1 MNHYDVV
8 IIGTGA
14 GGGTLLHGLA
24 ATGKRILVL
33 ERGPFLPRE
42 KQNWDTRVAFNT
54 TRYFGP
60 EVWQDRDGNDLRAGM
75 CYHVGGNTKLYGAAL
90 FRLRERDFEA
100 IRHADGISP
109 EWPIKYRDWEP
120 WYSRAEELY
129 QVHGEAGLDPT
140 EPWRSGP
147 YSWPAVSHEPR
158 IEEIADALR
167 GRGLRPSYTPLGVR
181 LDERQR
187 HLSPCIRCSTCDGYP
202 CLVHAKADAEVSA
215 VRPVMDEPNVTLLVE
230 TKAERLLTDPTGGAV
245 TGVEVL
251 LDGDRVVFT
260 ADLFVVSCGSINSA
274 ALLLRS
280 ANDRHPRGLANSS
293 GLLGRNLMKH
303 VLGSVIGVSSFKTNP
318 TRFQKSLS
326 LFDYYWGESGFEF
339 PMGQIQTLGKVSKA
353 ELEGSETMY
362 APLDIDFVSSHSV
375 DWWLTTEDLPR
386 AENQVR
392 LSRDGRI
399 VIDYTETNASEFE
412 RLMTRWKQVL
422 QDIGCGCHILPNGRY
437 FNAGSV
443 TTFTTKLG
451 TSGLGHQVGTAK
463 FGEDPETSVLDL
475 SCRAHDLDN
484 LYVVDGSFFVS
495 SAAVNP
501 TLTIIANALRVAA
514 HLRERLG
521 TTRTS
526 KSLNAMH
533 GRAAPRAHPVCP
545 DSIGWASRVEAAVE
559 P

>member
-1 MNHYDVV
+1 MSHYDVI

-14 GGGTLLHGLA
+14 GGGTLLHELA
-24 ATGKRILVL
+24 ATGKQILVL

-42 KQNWDTRVAFNT
+42 KENWDTKVAFNT

-60 EVWQDRDGNDLRAGM
+60 EVWQDREGNDLRAGM

-100 IRHADGISP
+100 VRHMDGISP
-109 EWPIKYRDWEP
+109 EWPLKYRDWEP
-120 WYSRAEELY
+120 WYSRAEGLY
-129 QVHGEAGLDPT
+129 HVHGEAGLDPT

-147 YSWPAVSHEPR
+147 YPWPSVSHEPR
-158 IEEIADALR
+158 IAEITEALR
-167 GRGLRPSYTPLGVR
+167 RQGLRPSYTPLGVR
-181 LDERQR
+181 LNERQR

-230 TKAERLLTDPTGGAV
+230 TKAERLLTDPTGGDV
-245 TGVEVL
+245 TGVEVI
-251 LDGDRVVFT
+251 LDGESVVFT
-260 ADLFVVSCGSINSA
+260 ADVFVVSCGSINSA
-274 ALLLRS
+274 VLLLRS
-280 ANDRHPRGLANSS
+280 ANDRHPNGLANSS

-318 TRFQKSLS
+318 TQFQKSLS
-326 LFDYYWGESGFEF
+326 LFDFYWGEPGFEF

-353 ELEGSETMY
+353 ELEGSESMY
-362 APLDIDFVSSHSV
+362 APLDIEFVSKHSV
-375 DWWLTTEDLPR
+375 DWWLTSEDLPR
-386 AENQVR
+386 TENRVR
-392 LSRDGRI
+392 LGGDGRI
-399 VIDYTETNASEFE
+399 VIDYTETNAGEFD

-422 QDIGCGCHILPNGRY
+422 QGIGCGCHILPNGRY

-443 TTFTTKLG
+443 TTFSNKLG

-463 FGEDPETSVLDL
+463 FGEDPATSVLDL
-475 SCRAHDLDN
+475 NCKAHDLDN

-501 TLTIIANALRVAA
+501 TLTIIANSLRVGA

-521 TTRTS
+521 AA
-526 KSLNAMH
+526 NACGSH
-533 GRAAPRAHPVCP
+533 PESRA
-545 DSIGWASRVEAAVE
+545 EAAVLSTSRTPE
-559 P
+559 PVLA